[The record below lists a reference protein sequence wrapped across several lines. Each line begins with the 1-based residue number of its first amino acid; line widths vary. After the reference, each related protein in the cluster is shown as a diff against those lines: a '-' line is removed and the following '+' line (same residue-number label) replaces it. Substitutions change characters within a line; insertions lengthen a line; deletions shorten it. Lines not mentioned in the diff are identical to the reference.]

1 MKRSFN
7 EHSDPTESA
16 NRKRIRT
23 QADKDINLDGTP
35 AIHSKQLNELVLG
48 MKESTIGAKQRVKS
62 CMEALPA
69 ELRTLIYQYGLTED
83 DEIAITRHLKQPPLL
98 RTCCLVRNEAL
109 QLWYTSNTFII
120 YIPDCDDTGLHAFE
134 RHLSSIDAWLPQAV
148 EVMVRARGN
157 NNNWDNLMRWCH
169 RVWKNEGF
177 FWMSRVKDN
186 PAQLHVMLSAMEQAS
201 KTRRLS
207 WEECES
213 LLASLRPLA
222 GLMDEGWLK

>member
-1 MKRSFN
+1 
-7 EHSDPTESA
+7 
-16 NRKRIRT
+16 
-23 QADKDINLDGTP
+23 
-35 AIHSKQLNELVLG
+35 
-48 MKESTIGAKQRVKS
+48 
-62 CMEALPA
+62 MEALPA

-169 RVWKNEGF
+169 NVWKDEGF
-177 FWMSRVKDN
+177 RLVRVKSSTT
-186 PAQLHVMLSAMEQAS
+186 QLHVMVTATEQTYQ
-201 KTRRLS
+201 TRCRP
-207 WEECES
+207 WEECER

-222 GLMDEGWLK
+222 GATDDGWLK